1 VKLPFDILCGRIGSG
16 GRSRPESRRSASP
29 RAGGRNRRGSGG
41 AGEVSAL
48 LSPLSL
54 SPYLRFRRDEWAPL
68 RADTPSPSPTPTSS
82 GSALVERLSLL
93 EVEEIYLPLS
103 RLLNLYV
110 AAVQGL
116 YRATSTF
123 LGHGEDKV
131 PFLIGLGGSV
141 AVGKSTAARALREL
155 LARWPHH
162 PRVDIV
168 TTDGF
173 LHPPPSWRSAASC
186 GARASRRATTCARS
200 SASSATSKRGKTAY
214 EPRVLAPRLR
224 RRARRADRDRAAD
237 IVIVEGLNVLQ
248 TGPRWT
254 ASPASSCRTSSTSR
268 STWTRRSSTSGG
280 GTSSVSS
287 RCATPLQGPLVYF
300 HRYAS
305 LSDEDAAD
313 TAGRIWA
320 EINEPNLRQNILP
333 TRERADLILRK
344 GRTTR
349 SRK

>member
-1 VKLPFDILCGRIGSG
+1 
-16 GRSRPESRRSASP
+16 
-29 RAGGRNRRGSGG
+29 
-41 AGEVSAL
+41 
-48 LSPLSL
+48 LSL

-68 RADTPSPSPTPTSS
+68 RADTPLTLTDADLERIR
-82 GSALVERLSLL
+82 GLAERLSLL

-116 YRATSTF
+116 FRATSTF

-173 LHPPPSWRSAASC
+173 LHPTAVLE
-186 GARASRRATTCARS
+186 
-200 SASSATSKRGKTAY
+200 KRGLMRRKGFPQSYDVRALLGFVRDLKAGKDRVTSPVYSHLAY
-214 EPRVLAPRLR
+214 DVVPGAETVIERP
-224 RRARRADRDRAAD
+224 D

-248 TGPRWT
+248 TGPAVDGQPRVFVSDFFDFTIYVDAEIEHVRRWYVERFLALRHT
-254 ASPASSCRTSSTSR
+254 AFKDPSS
-268 STWTRRSSTSGG
+268 
-280 GTSSVSS
+280 
-287 RCATPLQGPLVYF
+287 YF

-313 TAGRIWA
+313 TACRIWA

-344 GRTTR
+344 GRDHAVEEV
-349 SRK
+349 SLRKL

>member
-1 VKLPFDILCGRIGSG
+1 
-16 GRSRPESRRSASP
+16 
-29 RAGGRNRRGSGG
+29 
-41 AGEVSAL
+41 
-48 LSPLSL
+48 LSV

-68 RADTPSPSPTPTSS
+68 RADTPLTLTDADLERIH
-82 GSALVERLSLL
+82 GLVERLSLR

-131 PFLIGLGGSV
+131 PFLLGLGGSV

-173 LHPPPSWRSAASC
+173 LHPTAVLEERGLMRRKGFPESYDV
-186 GARASRRATTCARS
+186 RALLAFVRDLKAGKDRVTSPVYSHLVYDIVPGQATAIER
-200 SASSATSKRGKTAY
+200 
-214 EPRVLAPRLR
+214 P
-224 RRARRADRDRAAD
+224 D

-248 TGPRWT
+248 TGPALDGQPRVFVSDFFDFTIYLDAEVEHVRAWYVERFLALRHT
-254 ASPASSCRTSSTSR
+254 AFKDPSS
-268 STWTRRSSTSGG
+268 
-280 GTSSVSS
+280 
-287 RCATPLQGPLVYF
+287 YF

-344 GRTTR
+344 GRDHAVEEVR
-349 SRK
+349 LRKL